1 MPPILQLDLQQI
13 LSQAIS
19 FAVLVVVLRKFA
31 WGPLLGVLD
40 ARRARIEDDLAQ
52 AAESKNELSRLQAEI
67 SQRLAKIDEESR
79 NKVQQALLDAKR
91 VSLEIQEQARTQ
103 ARAILA
109 KSQETVEQEL
119 AQAKVV
125 LRDQIADMTVQA
137 VERILQQKLDAKAD
151 EKLIGGIL
159 DELER
164 TTPQSSG

>member
-13 LSQAIS
+13 LSQAIA
-19 FAVLVVVLRKFA
+19 FAVLVVVLRKCA
-31 WGPLLGVLD
+31 WRPLLGVLD
-40 ARRARIEDDLAQ
+40 ARRARIEDDLAH
-52 AAESKNELSRLQAEI
+52 AAESKTELSRLQAEI
-67 SQRLAKIDEESR
+67 SARLSKIDEEAR

-109 KSQETVEQEL
+109 KSQETVAQEL

-164 TTPQSSG
+164 GTPRAAR

>member
-40 ARRARIEDDLAQ
+40 ARRARIEEDLAR
-52 AAESKNELSRLQAEI
+52 AAESKTELARLQAEI
-67 SQRLAKIDEESR
+67 SARLTKIDEEAR
-79 NKVQQALLDAKR
+79 NKVQQALLEAKR
-91 VSLEIQEQARTQ
+91 VSLEIQDQARTQ

-125 LRDQIADMTVQA
+125 LRNQIADMTVQA

-164 TTPQSSG
+164 GTPRPTR

>member
-13 LSQAIS
+13 LSQAIA

-40 ARRARIEDDLAQ
+40 QRRARIEEDLAR
-52 AAESKNELSRLQAEI
+52 AAESKTELARLQAEI
-67 SQRLAKIDEESR
+67 SSRLAKIDEEAR
-79 NKVQQALLDAKR
+79 NKVQHALLDAKR

-109 KSQETVEQEL
+109 KSQETVAQEL

-164 TTPQSSG
+164 GTPRAAR